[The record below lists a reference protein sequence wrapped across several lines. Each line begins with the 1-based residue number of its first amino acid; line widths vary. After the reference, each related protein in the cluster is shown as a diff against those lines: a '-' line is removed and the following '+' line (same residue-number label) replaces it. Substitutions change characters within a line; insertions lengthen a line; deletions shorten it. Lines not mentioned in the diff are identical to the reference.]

1 MKTNLHE
8 IRFGGIGWSY
18 EDWKGPFY
26 SQDIRSEKMLAELSR
41 VLSAVEID
49 ASFFGLPRMST
60 LQNWTTQTEPMFR
73 FCAKAPRAL
82 THEKRLM
89 GNAPSDARSAAE
101 HLRDGLGDKLAR
113 ILVQLPPDFTASE
126 RRHVERF
133 FTQAGD
139 GPWAVEFRHASWL
152 ETDISAFLEERGV
165 VLATT
170 EKLDF
175 GHPPRYLRLLGDE
188 GAFAR
193 FHERQLDRRAELDGW
208 AERLK
213 QSEGERFVF
222 VRNLFEGHA
231 PASLFYLMEKLGIT
245 PPTPPGQQQM
255 SLF

>member
-1 MKTNLHE
+1 MKSY
-8 IRFGGIGWSY
+8 RFGSIGWSY
-18 EDWKGPFY
+18 DDWKGPFY
-26 SQDIRSEKMLAELSR
+26 AADTRPEKMLAALSQ
-41 VLSAVEID
+41 VLSAIEID

-60 LQNWTTQTEPMFR
+60 LQNWMMQTTERFR

-82 THEKRLM
+82 THEKRLA
-89 GNAPSDARSAAE
+89 GNAGADARIAAE
-101 HLRDGLGDKLAR
+101 HLREGLGEKLAH
-113 ILVQLPPDFTASE
+113 ILVQLPPDFAAGE

-133 FTQAGD
+133 FTEAGD

-152 ETDISAFLEERGV
+152 QTDIPAFLEERGV

-193 FHERQLDRRAELDGW
+193 FHERQLDRRPELDIW

-222 VRNLFEGHA
+222 VRNYFEGHA